1 MLSAGKMH
9 ISIIRCTLLI
19 TNRIAGPFLYKNI
32 TAMTFFPQIPSWFG
46 DERQEPTSCN
56 PFPLPEIYGAF
67 QSKKV
72 H

>member
-1 MLSAGKMH
+1 
-9 ISIIRCTLLI
+9 
-19 TNRIAGPFLYKNI
+19 
-32 TAMTFFPQIPSWFG
+32 MTFFPQIPSWFG